1 MNLVQEVCDS
11 LGRSPDK
18 VIARDEHQELT
29 GAGTLRAARAAA
41 GAIASATERPQVG
54 FLLPG
59 CALYPPLVIGAIAAG
74 KVPVLLNPMLKGPE
88 LDFILRDAGIDT
100 VVVTG
105 ATHAAAAG
113 VGTATP
119 AAAELVRGTDLA
131 PPAPSSSTASES
143 VTVLLYT
150 SGTTGRPKGV
160 PLTHENLLTNAL
172 AVIAT
177 LGARPDDVFLA
188 LLPPFHAFGLTASV
202 LVPLLVGAEVTFT
215 RPTPAAVFAA
225 MAARGVTNLVA
236 VPAVY
241 RVLARATPPPGALR
255 RLRIAVSGGDALPG
269 PVRGAFRQKFGVELL
284 EGYGLTETSPV
295 VCVNTPEDNRP
306 GTVGRPL
313 PGVRVRVC
321 GPGDAQLPPGQE
333 GEVQVRAPSV
343 MAGYFSRPAETAV
356 AFTPDGWFRTGDLG
370 RLDAE
375 GFLTIAGRIKE
386 LIVRDGEKIM
396 PREVEAVLE
405 RHPQVADAAVVGE
418 PEPGRGEAVVAYIMP
433 ADPAPTE
440 PELRTLCREHLAEF
454 KVPRRF
460 VITGDLPRGP
470 TGKILKRL
478 VKDWKPAPA

>member
-1 MNLVQEVCDS
+1 MNLVQEICDS
-11 LGRSPDK
+11 LSRYPDK
-18 VIARDEHQELT
+18 VIALDEHRELT

-41 GAIASATERPQVG
+41 GAIASATERPRIG
-54 FLLPG
+54 LFLPG
-59 CALYPPLVIGAIAAG
+59 CALYPSLVIGAVAAG

-105 ATHAAAAG
+105 ATRTGAAG
-113 VGTATP
+113 AGVMTP
-119 AAAELVRGTDLA
+119 AADELVRGTGTA
-131 PPAPSSSTASES
+131 PFVPSPSTASES
-143 VTVLLYT
+143 VAVLLYT

-172 AVIAT
+172 AVIGS
-177 LGARPDDVFLA
+177 LGATPDDTFLA
-188 LLPPFHAFGLTASV
+188 LLPPFHAFGLTASM
-202 LVPLLVGAEVTFT
+202 LVPLLLGAEVTFT

-225 MAARGVTNLVA
+225 MATRGVTNLVA
-236 VPAVY
+236 VPAVF
-241 RVLARATPPPGALR
+241 RVLTRANPPPGALR
-255 RLRIAVSGGDALPG
+255 RLRIAVSGGDALPD
-269 PVRGAFRQKFGVELL
+269 PVRGAFRQKFGVDLL

-306 GTVGRPL
+306 GTVGRSL

-321 GPGDAQLPPGQE
+321 GPGDAELPPGQE

-343 MAGYFSRPAETAV
+343 MAGYFNRPEETAA
-356 AFTPDGWFRTGDLG
+356 AFTQDGWFRTGDLG
-370 RLDAE
+370 RLDSD
-375 GFLTIAGRIKE
+375 GYLTIAGRIKE

-418 PEPGRGEAVVAYIMP
+418 PEPGRGEAVVAYVVP
-433 ADPAPTE
+433 AGTAPTAQQ
-440 PELRTLCREHLAEF
+440 LRALCREHLAEF

-460 VITGDLPRGP
+460 VIAGDLPRGP

-478 VKDWKPAPA
+478 VRDWKAAPE